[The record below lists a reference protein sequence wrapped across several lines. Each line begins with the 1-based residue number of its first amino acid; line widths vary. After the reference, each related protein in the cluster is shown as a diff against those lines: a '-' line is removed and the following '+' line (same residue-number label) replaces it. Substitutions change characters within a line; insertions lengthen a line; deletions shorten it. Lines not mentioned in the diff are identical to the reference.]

1 MENGEEYR
9 CDGLE
14 GTTITGW
21 DNYFE
26 RGGIYKAITEA
37 DDQIRLEMKKH
48 DGLKLLVKINETPI
62 EIWVQK
68 SQFKQIN

>member
-14 GTTITGW
+14 ETSITGW
-21 DNYFE
+21 KSHFE
-26 RGGIYKAITEA
+26 RGGIYKAVTET
-37 DDQIRLEMKKH
+37 DNQIRIAMNKF
-48 DGLKLLVKINETPI
+48 DGLKLLAIINETPI

-68 SQFKQIN
+68 SQFKQTN